1 MSFGGDIAGAKF
13 EEAIDDRIYPIDE
26 KMLRS
31 TSVVRRHMVRVL
43 PEAPGS
49 VDRSTAEIRFT
60 MKGDSSQGVDLAGS
74 YFSFRARLQ
83 RQDLRDTN
91 AAGAN
96 RADTTNADG
105 ITPVIGWPS
114 ALFGEIS
121 IEIGGKKVSDSV
133 ANGKLQPYAAFARA
147 LLYEGGPTTIGRGY
161 SSGAWEAFILPEPLI
176 GETNADQGVVPA
188 APTAASFAAG
198 GAYGIADSPNP
209 TAVELRLTALAAAN
223 ATIAYN
229 PNLLRASV
237 ARKKPFVDAGAG
249 WVQIC
254 FKPKDGAFRCPMYIP
269 PGVDIVVT
277 FNRSDPGFEVIGTGT
292 AVAAGTSGLTP
303 SIRIDNSSFE
313 WWVPRLQYSSDAAKA
328 LSALALSS
336 KLVFPKDHM
345 RVYRSPAFTSQSSVV
360 SQAFSGIIPD
370 LLVVMPIRADALNR
384 AGANIALDP
393 FDTKLVDDMALVG
406 EQNGTAY
413 INVEAGG
420 VVFPLHGGRGMET
433 WAQAYSAYVEA
444 CLNCDM
450 HRVTGHQP
458 ALTLEQF
465 KKRPIYCFNLRES
478 GVPFYNHGTDDANM
492 GTVNINYNFAGATA
506 ATDADKVVFICCA
519 LTNAQWAHLPGG
531 AIELEGF

>member
-31 TSVVRRHMVRVL
+31 TSVVRRNMVRVL
-43 PEAPGS
+43 PEAPS
-49 VDRSTAEIRFT
+49 AVDRATAEIRFT

-83 RQDLRDTN
+83 RQNDPVDN
-91 AAGAN
+91 AAGTD
-96 RADTTNADG
+96 ADVVHNEDNL
-105 ITPVIGWPS
+105 TPVIGWPS

-121 IEIGGKKVSDSV
+121 IEIGGKKVSDAV

-147 LLYEGGPTTIGRGY
+147 LLYEGGPTTVGRGY
-161 SSGAWEAFILPEPLI
+161 SSGAWEAFILPDPMTGEP
-176 GETNADQGVVPA
+176 NNSVGVN
-188 APTAASFAAG
+188 TAGTLAFASF
-198 GAYGIADSPNP
+198 Y
-209 TAVELRLTALAAAN
+209 
-223 ATIAYN
+223 
-229 PNLLRASV
+229 AS
-237 ARKKPFVDAGAG
+237 AHRKRPFVSAGTN

-277 FNRSDPGFEVIGTGT
+277 FNRSDPGFEVIGNGTGVIGT
-292 AVAAGTSGLTP
+292 ALSAGQNSGLAP
-303 SIRIDNSSFE
+303 SIRIEENSFE

-345 RVYRSPAFTSQSSVV
+345 RVYRSPAIGAGTSVV

-384 AGANIALDP
+384 VAANLPLDP
-393 FDTKLVDDMALVG
+393 FDTKVSGDLVG
-406 EQNGTAY
+406 EKNGTAY

-465 KKRPIYCFNLRES
+465 KARPIYCFNLRES

-492 GTVNINYNFAGATA
+492 GTVNINYSFP
-506 ATDADKVVFICCA
+506 ADPANPVVFICCA